1 MRWYQV
7 TCTKGWVTRR
17 HHWPVRTASGWNII
31 ETHGAP
37 RSVGTL
43 KMTIRTI
50 KEIRS
55 GDRVKGRMV
64 GAPSQR
70 QIQAAPLGPGDTV
83 FVGDSIAMS
92 WGEPAGAAYVL
103 PHSAFAAEQPNG
115 HHDPQRTDRAAPRNS
130 KVKALLAGGF
140 RLRLRSRL
148 GLRHGRG
155 RRRSQ
160 K

>member
-7 TCTKGWVTRR
+7 TCTKAWQTRR
-17 HHWPVRTASGWNII
+17 HTGPVRRASGWKII

-70 QIQAAPLGPGDTV
+70 QIQAAPLGAGDTV

-92 WGEPAGAAYVL
+92 WRQPPTTTYLL
-103 PHSAFAAEQPNG
+103 PHSPSS
-115 HHDPQRTDRAAPRNS
+115 P
-130 KVKALLAGGF
+130 
-140 RLRLRSRL
+140 
-148 GLRHGRG
+148 
-155 RRRSQ
+155 
-160 K
+160 